1 MDAVDDG
8 GADVARL
15 AGQELRGALE
25 PPRGVLHPAAQAALA
40 PGGEQALGQQR
51 ARGEHQQ
58 LERAL
63 DVGGALGEHARRQHV
78 DLVAAG
84 RADHV
89 AAGGRRGAGAQDRQ
103 PRLGGVELGA
113 RRVQD
118 DGELAGLGLQ
128 AALEARAGVLELGE
142 DAPGVVGVALVV
154 AGDERLGGGLDPA
167 HAGGD
172 CGGYSRPARQASTSW
187 SMNLQR
193 LVRAGTPA
201 EVSVLAV
208 MALILGAG
216 CLASATFPMVA
227 DTPRVLLVVLGLV
240 SLAAALT
247 LLVAGADI
255 SSLHLHSAVVLL
267 IALHGVMVAV
277 AATERGLM
285 LSALGFT
292 WTAVYVALYFRPRAA
307 RLYAALTVAVLGVSL
322 LSARSPT
329 DVTVWVTI
337 STMVWVAVAFLTRLN
352 ARLRADAH
360 TDGLTGLLNRTGF
373 IAAAARQRA
382 MARRRGEPLA
392 LAVIDLDDFKL
403 VNDGGGHAAGD
414 RLLAELAAVWSASLR
429 PGDLLARFGGD
440 EFVLLVA
447 GATEDQVDR
456 VLARLASAHPA
467 AWTAGAVLCSEAES
481 LDEAIARADTRL
493 YGAKAPGRGAEQ
505 REQRASAMWA
515 LHPGRA

>member
-1 MDAVDDG
+1 MD
-8 GADVARL
+8 
-15 AGQELRGALE
+15 
-25 PPRGVLHPAAQAALA
+25 
-40 PGGEQALGQQR
+40 
-51 ARGEHQQ
+51 
-58 LERAL
+58 
-63 DVGGALGEHARRQHV
+63 
-78 DLVAAG
+78 
-84 RADHV
+84 
-89 AAGGRRGAGAQDRQ
+89 
-103 PRLGGVELGA
+103 
-113 RRVQD
+113 
-118 DGELAGLGLQ
+118 
-128 AALEARAGVLELGE
+128 
-142 DAPGVVGVALVV
+142 
-154 AGDERLGGGLDPA
+154 
-167 HAGGD
+167 
-172 CGGYSRPARQASTSW
+172 
-187 SMNLQR
+187 LQR
-193 LVRAGTPA
+193 LVRAGTPT
-201 EVSVLAV
+201 EVSVLVV
-208 MALILGAG
+208 MSFILGAG
-216 CLASATFPMVA
+216 CLASAAFPMVA

-240 SLAAALT
+240 GLAAALT

-255 SSLHLHSAVVLL
+255 SSLHLHAAVALL

-322 LSARSPT
+322 LAARSPT

-337 STMVWVAVAFLTRLN
+337 STMVWVAVAVLTRLN

-456 VLARLASAHPA
+456 VLARLAGAHPT
-467 AWTAGAVLCSEAES
+467 AWTAGAVLCSEEES